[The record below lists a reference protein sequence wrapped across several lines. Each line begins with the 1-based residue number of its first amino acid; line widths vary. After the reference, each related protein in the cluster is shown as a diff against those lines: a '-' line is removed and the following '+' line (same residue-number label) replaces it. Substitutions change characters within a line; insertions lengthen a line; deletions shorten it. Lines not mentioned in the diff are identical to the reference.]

1 MVWLVFGALSLACAA
16 GAFEG
21 GRSVAV
27 DEEPSTGS
35 TAIVGQVFDDE
46 TGKPVEHALAVL
58 QCECLAGVRETVTN
72 AGGAFGFRDLPP
84 GTYTVQVLRGSN
96 DQAKV
101 VTLEPKKRI
110 RMRFTMSEEPAVRT

>member
-1 MVWLVFGALSLACAA
+1 MFGAVSLACAA

-27 DEEPSTGS
+27 VEEPYPGS

-46 TGKPVEHALAVL
+46 TGEPVENGLAIL
-58 QCECLAGVRETVTN
+58 QCLAGVRETSTN

-84 GTYTVQVLRGSN
+84 GTYTVEVLHGSN
-96 DQAKV
+96 TQTKV
-101 VTLEPKKRI
+101 ITLGPEKRV
-110 RMRFTMSEEPAVRT
+110 RMRFTMSGEPAVRT